1 MAGRRL
7 VLPEGRDH
15 ALIWPCRARIE
26 AKKLPE
32 ATMRALTSL
41 ALAVIATTTLVA
53 PALALTV
60 TARVSGGN
68 IAIHAGPDDRFQIVG
83 YVREGQDIQ
92 VDYCTQ
98 TDSDSRR
105 GSWIGDAGH
114 TLWPANATQWCRIP
128 DQGWVDR
135 SYIVGRG
142 LVNVTP
148 PDFVG
153 PGW

>member
-1 MAGRRL
+1 
-7 VLPEGRDH
+7 
-15 ALIWPCRARIE
+15 
-26 AKKLPE
+26 
-32 ATMRALTSL
+32 MRALFSL
-41 ALAVIATTTLVA
+41 ALALLASAALAA
-53 PALALTV
+53 PAAALTV

-68 IAIHAGPDDRFQIVG
+68 IAVHDGPDSRFAVIGQL
-83 YVREGQDIQ
+83 REGQEIPI
-92 VDYCTQ
+92 DYCTQ

-114 TLWPANATQWCRIP
+114 TLWPNGAATWCRIP
-128 DQGWVDR
+128 DYGWVQR

-153 PGW
+153 SGW

>member
-1 MAGRRL
+1 
-7 VLPEGRDH
+7 
-15 ALIWPCRARIE
+15 
-26 AKKLPE
+26 
-32 ATMRALTSL
+32 MRALTTL
-41 ALAVIATTTLVA
+41 ALALLASAALAA
-53 PALALTV
+53 PAAALTV

-68 IAIHAGPDDRFQIVG
+68 IAVHDGPDSRFAVIG
-83 YVREGQDIQ
+83 HLRDGQEIPI
-92 VDYCTQ
+92 DYCTQ

-114 TLWPANATQWCRIP
+114 TLWPNGAATWCRIP
-128 DQGWVDR
+128 DYGWVQR

-148 PDFVG
+148 PDLVG